1 MPSETDIDTL
11 HELHRCST
19 PERWASFMALAGYLT
34 EHPEQRLGQA
44 VVNKLHDR
52 AHPSRMFYAS
62 DDEARALLS
71 GEEWTAQRGP
81 ER

>member
-11 HELHRCST
+11 HALQCCST
-19 PERWASFMALAGYLT
+19 PERWSAFMALAGYLV
-34 EHPEQRLGQA
+34 EQPEQRLGQA
-44 VVNKLHDR
+44 VINVLYDR
-52 AHPSRMFYAS
+52 DHPSRMFYVS
-62 DDEARALLS
+62 DSEAAVLLN

>member
-19 PERWASFMALAGYLT
+19 PERWASFMELAGYLT

-52 AHPSRMFYAS
+52 ANPSHMFYVS

-81 ER
+81 EQ

>member
-1 MPSETDIDTL
+1 MDSEADLETL
-11 HELHRCST
+11 YALQRCST
-19 PERWASFMALAGYLT
+19 PERWAAFMALADYLA

-52 AHPSRMFYAS
+52 AHPSRMFYVS